1 MCYLLL
7 APRSMPHKEP
17 WRISTQAYSPNC
29 LEGVFSEVEHSPG
42 PTPMGVSDVDLPA
55 SRYYPDFLIIPNGRT
70 LPHDGLGRLDR
81 DRAEFRLYGVLR
93 SSPTIHREFIAFNLN
108 SS

>member
-1 MCYLLL
+1 MFTVASSRLDAWL
-7 APRSMPHKEP
+7 
-17 WRISTQAYSPNC
+17 AYSPEC
-29 LEGVFSEVEHSPG
+29 VEGVFSEVEHSPG

-81 DRAEFRLYGVLR
+81 DRAELRLNGVLG
-93 SSPTIHREFIAFNLN
+93 STHSPGPMPSGLLIY
-108 SS
+108 